1 MDTDVRFISDPE
13 FKNLPND
20 LLPAC
25 TSGRAFFSSLFSSLA
40 VQAYFNPY
48 IIKIVHMW
56 ATIGL
61 KAEGGEMQS
70 DLTRIDL
77 PMEFDGRIFF
87 EMFYNLLQ
95 SGVLALGL
103 YRMKKDDLSYVYTCP
118 LPNTILR
125 ASDKV
130 FILNPLRQ

>member
-13 FKNLPND
+13 SKNVQND

-56 ATIGL
+56 ADIGL
-61 KAEGGEMQS
+61 KSENGEMQS
-70 DLTRIDL
+70 ELRRIDL
-77 PMEFDGRIFF
+77 PSEFDGRIFF
-87 EMFYNLLQ
+87 EMFYNMMQ
-95 SGVLALGL
+95 NGVLALGL
-103 YRMKKDDLSYVYTCP
+103 YRSKKETYVYTCP
-118 LPNTILR
+118 LPNTVLKS
-125 ASDKV
+125 SDKV
-130 FILNPLRQ
+130 FILNPVRQ